1 MRSVLRAGV
10 ALVVF
15 AFGSEAR
22 ADDPPPPPGL
32 VMITQVLFGRSV
44 TAIGNGR
51 ELALRGLPDLRP
63 PQWTGPDPPKPPA
76 FHVRLFRVTF

>member
-1 MRSVLRAGV
+1 
-10 ALVVF
+10 
-15 AFGSEAR
+15 
-22 ADDPPPPPGL
+22 
-32 VMITQVLFGRSV
+32 MITQVLFGRSV